1 MPGVTGE
8 EEVDQAREPDSRS
21 RASRLTVGLII
32 ACQSTQAMAVGGIAL
47 FLPLIRTDLGLSF
60 TQAGVLGAASTGV
73 YALMQIPAGFLADRF
88 GPKRLFLIGLLGT
101 NLMTVTFA
109 MLHSYLPLAL
119 NQAVSGFF
127 RSLVFAPGLL
137 LITAALRSDRGATA
151 MGMYVAGGFTSN
163 IVLNTVGPFVVE
175 PLGWRTVFVL
185 AAALSLA
192 FVYVYWRVG
201 DAGPSATG
209 ASFRIAELAG
219 LLRTRILW
227 LAGVVQFVRLAV
239 VQAFSFW
246 LPTYLV
252 VDKGMSLAGA
262 GLVIALSGL
271 MTGPANIFGGLISD
285 RLDRPLLVIGTSLSL
300 LMLITGVLPSL
311 TSLPLVI
318 AAVVLAA
325 AFIQIYFGPLFRVPV
340 QLLRTPAVGVTNG
353 FSNFCANL
361 GGLTFAYTLGA
372 VKDATGSFDG
382 GLYALAGLCLIG
394 LVATGMLA
402 LSARRLQ
409 T

>member
-1 MPGVTGE
+1 
-8 EEVDQAREPDSRS
+8 
-21 RASRLTVGLII
+21 
-32 ACQSTQAMAVGGIAL
+32 MAVGGIAL
-47 FLPLIRTDLGLSF
+47 FLPLIRAEIGLSF

-88 GPKRLFLIGLLGT
+88 GPKRLFLVGLIGT

-109 MLHSYLPLAL
+109 MLDSYLPLAL

-175 PLGWRTVFVL
+175 PLGWRTVFFI
-185 AAALSLA
+185 ASSLSLV
-192 FVYVYWRVG
+192 FVYLYWRVG
-201 DAGPSATG
+201 DPGPAVG
-209 ASFRIAELAG
+209 NGRFRISELAEL
-219 LLRTRILW
+219 LRSRILW

-252 VDKGMSLAGA
+252 VDKRLSLTTA

-271 MTGPANIFGGLISD
+271 ATAPANIFGGLISD
-285 RLDRPLLVIGTSLSL
+285 RLDRPLLVIGTSLSV
-300 LMLITGVLPSL
+300 LMVVTALLPSL
-311 TSLPLVI
+311 TALPLVI
-318 AAVVLAA
+318 AAVLVAA
-325 AFIQIYFGPLFRVPV
+325 AFVQIYFGPLFQVAV

-382 GLYALAGLCLIG
+382 GLYALSGLCVIG
-394 LVATGMLA
+394 LAATGLLA
-402 LSARRLQ
+402 MAARSAK

>member
-1 MPGVTGE
+1 
-8 EEVDQAREPDSRS
+8 
-21 RASRLTVGLII
+21 
-32 ACQSTQAMAVGGIAL
+32 MAVGGIAL
-47 FLPLIRTDLGLSF
+47 FLPLIRAEIGLSF

-88 GPKRLFLIGLLGT
+88 GPRRLFLVGLLGT
-101 NLMTVTFA
+101 NVMTVTFA
-109 MLHSYLPLAL
+109 MLNSYLPLAL
-119 NQAVSGFF
+119 NQAASGFF

-137 LITAALRSDRGATA
+137 LITAALRADRGATA

-175 PLGWRTVFVL
+175 PLGWRTVFIV
-185 AAALSLA
+185 AASLSLA
-192 FVYVYWRVG
+192 FVYLYWRVG
-201 DAGPSATG
+201 EPGPSAAE
-209 ASFRIAELAG
+209 ASFRIRDLG
-219 LLRTRILW
+219 DLLRSRVLW
-227 LAGVVQFVRLAV
+227 LAGIVQFVRLAV

-252 VDKGMSLAGA
+252 VDKGLSLAAA
-262 GLVIALSGL
+262 GLVIAASGL
-271 MTGPANIFGGLISD
+271 MTGPANVVGGLVSD
-285 RLDRPLLVIGTSLSL
+285 RLDRPLLVIGASLAV
-300 LMLITGVLPSL
+300 LMGVTATLPTL
-311 TSLPLVI
+311 TSLPLVVV
-318 AAVVLAA
+318 AVVVAA

-340 QLLRTPAVGVTNG
+340 QLLRTSAVGVTNG

-382 GLYALAGLCLIG
+382 GFYALAVLCLIG
-394 LVATGMLA
+394 LAATGMVA
-402 LSARRLQ
+402 LHARRLE

>member
-1 MPGVTGE
+1 MTGLAGAGVDDEQKPPG
-8 EEVDQAREPDSRS
+8 RS

-47 FLPLIRTDLGLSF
+47 FLPLIRAEIGLSF

-88 GPKRLFLIGLLGT
+88 GPKRLFLVGLLGT

-109 MLHSYLPLAL
+109 ALTSYLPLVV
-119 NQAVSGFF
+119 NQAASGFF

-151 MGMYVAGGFTSN
+151 MGMYVAGGFSSN
-163 IVLNTVGPFVVE
+163 IILNTVGPFLVE

-185 AAALSLA
+185 AASLSLV
-192 FVYVYWRVG
+192 FVYLFWRLG
-201 DAGPSATG
+201 DPGPTTANV
-209 ASFRIAELAG
+209 SFRISQLTE

-227 LAGVVQFVRLAV
+227 LAGVIQFVRLAV

-252 VDKGMSLAGA
+252 VDKRLSLTAA
-262 GLVIALSGL
+262 GLVIAFSGL
-271 MTGPANIFGGLISD
+271 LTAPANIFGGLISD
-285 RLDRPLLVIGTSLSL
+285 RLDRPLLVIGTSLSA
-300 LMLITGVLPSL
+300 LMVITALLPSL

-318 AAVVLAA
+318 AAVAVAA
-325 AFIQIYFGPLFRVPV
+325 VFIQVYFGPLFQLPV
-340 QLLRTPAVGVTNG
+340 QLLATPAVGVTNG

-382 GLYALAGLCLIG
+382 GLYALAGLCLVG
-394 LVATGMLA
+394 LAAAGLLA
-402 LSARRLQ
+402 LSARSR
-409 T
+409 